1 MDSNNCHIRPT
12 PLQTAIYR
20 RIFRC
25 LYDRFLDCPLPFARL
40 LENPTYAAIAN
51 RKFPDSNGQVYSL
64 RQCTL
69 VAENGAVH
77 VLTESKRLA
86 TDALTIFESGREQAE
101 LTWCILHQ
109 DGARQRVAY
118 VLSDKLEGS
127 LNFMSADAQA
137 DGLQALW
144 QNERRDEIL
153 HLLTDDVFLTDFT
166 QTLGRYASTL
176 FPQQESLLDF
186 EAPVIDFFE
195 YSDADAE
202 HIVKAVLLAK
212 SLGLLTVGK
221 AELGDDPVRFR
232 IPAVAA
238 ILAVPFLLNGTSRL
252 LEREK
257 SAEAIIVHRLFL
269 WLDDILPLMSNEQ
282 LVSLVRFLL
291 EDPNVYR
298 VLLQE
303 LALEHELPEDVLAA
317 CCLAFDGEL
326 SSLEVDLLLEKHPNS
341 ENVFHAITDAF
352 RQSVFCEKPRLCMA
366 AVVVQAAACQRTR
379 VAPEALGQKLLFSED
394 RAEQLLGAC
403 FLRYYAREKY
413 TQDYHLN
420 ITRKHLGRV
429 SAEVVSKLLERL
441 TATPFCEHY
450 VDVIF
455 DMVLGGRIS
464 QQVLQTIDLFRF
476 AVQMAESEK
485 FKAAGW
491 KLLSLFPIN
500 EETMCWGK
508 QYTGTALAAEAH
520 RRFSEAADEPA
531 AAALHFTVYVLLS
544 GFSVGEIYRRHI
556 DLCVTYF
563 HSPKPWSN
571 EAAALLSLVV
581 NDILQLPDVPAIC
594 EKRAIRRKLPKSY
607 LRAPLGVE
615 RCRDLYTWAV
625 ALNDSKVAY
634 IPLVRESELLELLY
648 FVRMVRNSPVPKYRY
663 FRPEVVAQ
671 LLLKCQTSFTIQS
684 SYAIVSVFE
693 LHCVYG
699 TPESTLAFY
708 RQYKDVLDRTERAG
722 TFAAGV
728 PTWSDSRAG
737 IAGYLEALLS
747 IPRVGVGILRAA
759 RAKKP
764 EIAQALLRE
773 AAPLLNTPWCVIR
786 LSEVFEGELLDEL
799 RALFPEQERYMSRCF
814 VEGEMHRSQCTG
826 DSERCYFGSGTPDE
840 EYLEKQCGRR
850 IFSSRNAV
858 LFYDDPGFLYTVM
871 LRDELAAKTVL
882 SMGYDDDPVMVRL
895 AIMCCG
901 NILQCASDRLRSD
914 TDLQALASEV
924 ERRLVSATHGTGLL
938 HLLNQINEDEEG
950 DLTRF

>member
-12 PLQTAIYR
+12 PLQAAIYR

-25 LYDRFLDCPLPFARL
+25 LYDRFLDCPLSFARL
-40 LENPTYAAIAN
+40 LENPTYAAIAD

-69 VAENGAVH
+69 VAGNGTIYA
-77 VLTESKRLA
+77 LTESKRLP
-86 TDALTIFESGREQAE
+86 TDALTIFEPGREQAE
-101 LTWCILHQ
+101 LTWCILQQ

-137 DGLQALW
+137 DGLQALFE
-144 QNERRDEIL
+144 NERRDEIL
-153 HLLTDDVFLTDFT
+153 RLLTDDVFLADFT

-221 AELGDDPVRFR
+221 AELGDDPVRFQ

-238 ILAVPFLLNGTSRL
+238 ILAVPFLLDGTSRL

-257 SAEAIIVHRLFL
+257 STEAIIVHRLFL

-282 LVSLVRFLL
+282 IASLVRFLL
-291 EDPNVYR
+291 EAPDVYR

-326 SSLEVDLLLEKHPNS
+326 SSPEVDLLLEKHPNS

-352 RQSVFCEKPRLCMA
+352 RQSVFCEKPGLCMA

-379 VAPEALGQKLLFSED
+379 IAPEALAQKLLFSEN

-420 ITRKHLGRV
+420 IARKHHGRV
-429 SAEVVSKLLERL
+429 SAEVVSKLLECL

-450 VDVIF
+450 VDAIF
-455 DMVLGGRIS
+455 DMVLGGCIS
-464 QQVLQTIDLFRF
+464 QQALQTIDLFRF
-476 AVQMAESEK
+476 AIQMAESEE

-500 EETMCWGK
+500 TETMCWGK

-531 AAALHFTVYVLLS
+531 AAALHFTAYILLS

-563 HSPKPWSN
+563 HAKKPWSN
-571 EAAALLSLVV
+571 EGAALLSMIV
-581 NDILQLPDVPAIC
+581 NDILQLPDVPSVH
-594 EKRAIRRKLPKSY
+594 KRRAVCGELPRSY
-607 LRAPLGVE
+607 LPTPLHIARCQE
-615 RCRDLYTWAV
+615 RYTLAT
-625 ALNDSKVAY
+625 ALSSGSIDCNIVSQ
-634 IPLVRESELLELLY
+634 ESELLEQLY
-648 FVRMVRNSPVPKYRY
+648 FVRMVRDCPAQKYRS
-663 FRPEVVAQ
+663 FRPGIAAQ
-671 LLLKCQTSFTIQS
+671 LLVKCKITLPVQS
-684 SYAIVSVFE
+684 SFAIVSVFE
-693 LHCVYG
+693 LHCLYG
-699 TPESTLAFY
+699 TPQSALAFY
-708 RQYKDVLDRTERAG
+708 RRYREVLDRTERAD
-722 TFAAGV
+722 TFVAGV
-728 PTWSDSRAG
+728 PTWSDSRVG

-747 IPRVGVGILRAA
+747 IPRVGVGVLRAA

-814 VEGEMHRSQCTG
+814 AEGEMHRGQCAD

-871 LRDELAAKTVL
+871 CRDSLAATTVL
-882 SMGYDDDPVMVRL
+882 ALGYDDDPVMLRL

-901 NILQCASDRLRSD
+901 NILRYASARLRSD
-914 TDLQALASEV
+914 PDLQALAREV
-924 ERRLVSATHGTGLL
+924 ERERESTTQGAGLL
-938 HLLNQINEDEEG
+938 SLLNQINEDEEG